1 MVIST
6 QCPDDLI
13 DAEHPV
19 RVIWQVVCRL
29 DLSRFY
35 ETIKAR
41 EGEAG
46 RDTTDPRL
54 LVALWLYAA
63 TRGVGS
69 ARELARLCIESRP
82 YMWLCGGV
90 SLNHHTLSD
99 FRVGHGAGLDELLT
113 QMIASLVEQKLLSV
127 HRISQDGT
135 RVRACAGASSFRR
148 RQRLNLLLK
157 QAKEHVAQLKG
168 LLDDPE
174 KSAGLAMKKKAALE
188 RAAREKEQRIEQAL
202 GQLPQ
207 LEARQEKLAR
217 KVSRKDKAQGKL
229 KEPRASSTDPDV
241 RVMKM
246 PDGGFRPAVNVQLA
260 TDTQSRCIVGVEVI
274 NAGVDTAQLEP
285 MRRQVEQ
292 RSGQKVQEHL
302 ADGGYLTFD
311 DLDAAAGKVTLYIP
325 PKPPRDA
332 EKFGSEYEPRK
343 TDSEAVKEWRRRM
356 GTEESKEVYSSAGP
370 PAKPPTLI

>member
-1 MVIST
+1 MNPTRPSDVRLRLPERQQMVIST

-13 DAEHPV
+13 DAEHAV

-63 TRGVGS
+63 TDGVGS
-69 ARELARLCIESRP
+69 ARELARLCSESHP
-82 YMWLCGGV
+82 YIWLCGGV

-113 QMIASLVEQKLLSV
+113 QMIASLAEQKLLSV

-157 QAKEHVAQLKG
+157 QAKEHVAPLKG
-168 LLDDPE
+168 LL
-174 KSAGLAMKKKAALE
+174 
-188 RAAREKEQRIEQAL
+188 
-202 GQLPQ
+202 
-207 LEARQEKLAR
+207 
-217 KVSRKDKAQGKL
+217 
-229 KEPRASSTDPDV
+229 
-241 RVMKM
+241 
-246 PDGGFRPAVNVQLA
+246 
-260 TDTQSRCIVGVEVI
+260 
-274 NAGVDTAQLEP
+274 
-285 MRRQVEQ
+285 
-292 RSGQKVQEHL
+292 
-302 ADGGYLTFD
+302 
-311 DLDAAAGKVTLYIP
+311 
-325 PKPPRDA
+325 
-332 EKFGSEYEPRK
+332 
-343 TDSEAVKEWRRRM
+343 
-356 GTEESKEVYSSAGP
+356 
-370 PAKPPTLI
+370 